1 MPDSY
6 VATHI
11 HFVFSTKHRAR
22 VLTAAIRERLWQYIG
37 GIAREHRMTPISVGG
52 YEDHCHA
59 LVGLPSSMPVAK
71 AAQLLKGGS
80 SHWLSATFP
89 EFKDFE
95 WQKGYGAFSIS
106 ISHIGPTV
114 RYIQNQEQHHMTQ
127 SFDDEFAGILRKHR
141 I

>member
-1 MPDSY
+1 
-6 VATHI
+6 
-11 HFVFSTKHRAR
+11 
-22 VLTAAIRERLWQYIG
+22 
-37 GIAREHRMTPISVGG
+37 MTPLSVGG
-52 YEDHCHA
+52 FEDHCHA
-59 LVGLPSSMPVAK
+59 LVGLPSSMSVAK

-80 SHWLSATFP
+80 SHWISATFS

-127 SFDDEFAGILRKHR
+127 SFDDEFTGILRKHR